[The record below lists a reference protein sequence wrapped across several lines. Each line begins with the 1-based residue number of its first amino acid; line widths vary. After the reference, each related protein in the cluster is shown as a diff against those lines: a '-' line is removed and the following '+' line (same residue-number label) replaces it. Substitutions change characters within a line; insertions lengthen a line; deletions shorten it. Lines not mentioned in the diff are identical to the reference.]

1 MFKLNLL
8 LTLRSFWR
16 FKTTFFI
23 NLIGL
28 ATGLSC
34 VLLIYLWVAD
44 ELKVDQF
51 HENDSRL
58 YQVMEHQQYAKE
70 LLTTTSTPGVLAEAL
85 KTEIPE
91 IEYAAT
97 TTWINSEQFSID
109 DHSVRAEGFYVGED
123 YFNIFSYEIIQG
135 NPDKLLTD
143 KTSIVISAS
152 LAQKL
157 FNTTENVVGR
167 QVDYQR
173 EKTFQ
178 VSGVFK
184 DIPPNSSYQF
194 EFVLPF
200 QLFMDEN
207 EWVKEWGNNSP
218 KTYVTVGE
226 GTDVAQLNEK
236 IVDFVK
242 GKNEES
248 NVSLFLQSYSSRYLK
263 GRYENGVQSGGRIEY
278 VQLFSIVAIFILLIA
293 TINFMNLSTAKATR
307 RMKEIGVKKALGV
320 KKRTLILQY
329 LGESVMMS
337 LLSLVVALV
346 LVALVLPVFNE
357 ITDKQIA
364 LSFELWFIGSLLS
377 IGVITGLVSGSYPAL
392 YLSGFAPVRILKGE
406 VKGSLG
412 ELWARRGLVIAQFF
426 LSIVLITAVVVI
438 YQQIEFVQSKNLG
451 FNKDNI
457 VYFPIEGQVGKSTE
471 AFLNELREVP
481 GIVAASSVGHSFI
494 GQNNNTSGLDW
505 EGKNPEDLILF
516 ENMRVNHDLI
526 ETMGIEIVEGR
537 SFSRDFST
545 DTAKIIFN
553 EAAIKV
559 MGLENPIGKVI
570 KLWGEYDLEII
581 GVAKDFHFQSLHQQ
595 VEPVFFMLRPQS
607 TWNVMA
613 RIEAGTE
620 KATLETLSAFYKKF
634 NPGFALNYQFLDE
647 SYQKQYAAE
656 QRVATLARYFAIF
669 AIIISCLGLFGL
681 AAFTAE
687 RRQKEI
693 GIRKVLGSSTIN
705 IVYLLSADFTKMVG
719 VAVIF
724 ALPISYLLMK
734 NWLDRFAYRIDLE
747 IWFFALAAVLAFLI
761 AWATVGSQ
769 AFKAARLNPTK
780 CLRND

>member
-1 MFKLNLL
+1 
-8 LTLRSFWR
+8 
-16 FKTTFFI
+16 
-23 NLIGL
+23 
-28 ATGLSC
+28 
-34 VLLIYLWVAD
+34 
-44 ELKVDQF
+44 
-51 HENDSRL
+51 
-58 YQVMEHQQYAKE
+58 
-70 LLTTTSTPGVLAEAL
+70 
-85 KTEIPE
+85 
-91 IEYAAT
+91 
-97 TTWINSEQFSID
+97 
-109 DHSVRAEGFYVGED
+109 
-123 YFNIFSYEIIQG
+123 
-135 NPDKLLTD
+135 
-143 KTSIVISAS
+143 
-152 LAQKL
+152 
-157 FNTTENVVGR
+157 
-167 QVDYQR
+167 
-173 EKTFQ
+173 
-178 VSGVFK
+178 
-184 DIPPNSSYQF
+184 
-194 EFVLPF
+194 
-200 QLFMDEN
+200 
-207 EWVKEWGNNSP
+207 
-218 KTYVTVGE
+218 
-226 GTDVAQLNEK
+226 
-236 IVDFVK
+236 
-242 GKNEES
+242 
-248 NVSLFLQSYSSRYLK
+248 
-263 GRYENGVQSGGRIEY
+263 
-278 VQLFSIVAIFILLIA
+278 
-293 TINFMNLSTAKATR
+293 MNLSTAKATR

>member
-8 LTLRSFWR
+8 LTLRSFWK

-28 ATGLSC
+28 STGLSC
-34 VLLIYLWVAD
+34 VLLIYLWVTD
-44 ELKVDQF
+44 ELNVDQF
-51 HENDSRL
+51 HDKDSQL
-58 YQVMEHQQYAKE
+58 YQVMEHQKYAKE

-85 KTEIPE
+85 KEEIPE
-91 IEYAAT
+91 IKYAAT
-97 TTWINSEQFSID
+97 TTWINSELLSIE
-109 DHSVRAEGFYVGED
+109 DHNVRAEGFYVGED
-123 YFNIFSYEIIQG
+123 YFDIFSYEIIQG

-143 KTSIVISAS
+143 KTSIVISES
-152 LAQKL
+152 LAQRL
-157 FNTTENVVGR
+157 FNTTENVIGR

-184 DIPPNSSYQF
+184 DIPENSSYQF

-200 QLFMDEN
+200 KLFMDEN
-207 EWVKEWGNNSP
+207 EWVKEWGNNGP
-218 KTYVTVGE
+218 KTYVVLNKETN
-226 GTDVAQLNEK
+226 VAQLNDK
-236 IVDFVK
+236 IADFIK
-242 GKNEES
+242 GKKEDS
-248 NVSLFLQSYSSRYLK
+248 HVTLFLQQYSSRYLY

-278 VQLFSIVAIFILLIA
+278 VQLFSIIAVFILLIA

-320 KKRTLILQY
+320 KKRTLIFQY
-329 LGESVMMS
+329 LGESIIMS
-337 LLSLVVALV
+337 LISLLVAIV

-357 ITDKQIA
+357 ITDKQIV
-364 LSFELWFIGSLLS
+364 LSFELWFLGSLLG
-377 IGVITGLVSGSYPAL
+377 IGLVTGLISGSYPAL
-392 YLSGFAPVRILKGE
+392 YLTGFAPVRILKGE
-406 VKGSLG
+406 IKGSLG
-412 ELWARRGLVIAQFF
+412 ELWARRGLVIVQFF

-451 FNKDNI
+451 FNKDNV
-457 VYFPIEGQVGKSTE
+457 VYFPIEGQVEKSTE

-481 GIVAASSVGHSFI
+481 GIVAASSVGHSLI
-494 GQNNNTSGLDW
+494 GQNNNTSGLNW
-505 EGKNPEDLILF
+505 EGKNPDDLILF
-516 ENMRVNHDLI
+516 ENVRVDYDLI
-526 ETMGIEIVEGR
+526 ETMGIEVIEGR

-545 DTAKIIFN
+545 DTSKIIFN

-570 KLWGEYDLEII
+570 RLWDEYDLEII
-581 GVAKDFHFQSLHQQ
+581 GVVKDFHFQSLHQQ
-595 VEPVFFMLRPQS
+595 VEPLFLMLRPKS
-607 TWNVMA
+607 VWNVMA
-613 RIEAGTE
+613 RIEAGSE
-620 KATLETLSAFYKKF
+620 KATIDQLSTFYKEF
-634 NPGFALNYQFLDE
+634 NPGFSLNYKFLDE
-647 SYQKQYAAE
+647 SYQRQYAAE
-656 QRVATLARYFAIF
+656 QRVASLARYFAIF

-693 GIRKVLGSSTIN
+693 GIRKVLGSSVVN

-719 VAVIF
+719 AAVIF
-724 ALPISYLLMK
+724 ALPISYFLMK

-747 IWFFALAAVLAFLI
+747 IWFFALAAVLSFFI

-769 AFKAARLNPTK
+769 AFKAARVNPTK
-780 CLRND
+780 CLRDN